1 MYKSE
6 VMVGIYDMLHH
17 DFKEKTNNNSYKKF
31 IILVKC
37 LQQRVF
43 LRDINPVVE
52 GSIFVY

>member
-1 MYKSE
+1 
-6 VMVGIYDMLHH
+6 MLYH

-43 LRDINPVVE
+43 LRDIIPVVE
-52 GSIFVY
+52 GSIFHYWEVSYDNYNYT